1 MAQVVPRRITQTKR
15 PFKIPQSRWGCS
27 ESKTKKRQSVR
38 NQIQIT
44 MAKENEKTEASGQ
57 TQGALNLNEGKQAT
71 GTTAVATT
79 EQPGATV
86 PAAPKQKAVTPKE
99 IVYECEQKF
108 NEIVKASGLELSFL
122 KESGFALQAISNNPQ
137 IMKCDKASLQQAI
150 VTIALTGLT
159 LNPKLQYCALVP
171 RAGKVVLDIQYQGL
185 HFIMTNQLN
194 AKAIHADVVYKNDE
208 FDFFIDQT
216 GTVLKHK
223 PNKFIDRGERLG
235 VYAAVYL
242 QNGQCVAVV
251 LNEKEVKDI
260 KATSQ
265 AAGSS
270 YSPWSGAETI
280 ENEMWKKT
288 AIRRLWKMMPK
299 TPRMD
304 EVANSINVDDENFE
318 SVFKKKRTIKNNGN
332 QNQAIILP

>member
-1 MAQVVPRRITQTKR
+1 MTKEKQTTIEDVQ
-15 PFKIPQSRWGCS
+15 P
-27 ESKTKKRQSVR
+27 
-38 NQIQIT
+38 
-44 MAKENEKTEASGQ
+44 
-57 TQGALNLNEGKQAT
+57 
-71 GTTAVATT
+71 VA
-79 EQPGATV
+79 EV
-86 PAAPKQKAVTPKE
+86 SAPVSTKQKSITAKE
-99 IVYECEQKF
+99 IVYECEKKF

-194 AKAIHADVVYKNDE
+194 AKAIHSDVVYENDE
-208 FDFFIDQT
+208 FDFLVDQT

-235 VYAAVYL
+235 VYAAAYL
-242 QNGQCVAVV
+242 QNGQCIAVV
-251 LNEKEVKDI
+251 LNEKEVRDI

-318 SVFKKKRTIKNNGN
+318 PTFKKKRSISKNNGN
-332 QNQAIILP
+332 TAIILP